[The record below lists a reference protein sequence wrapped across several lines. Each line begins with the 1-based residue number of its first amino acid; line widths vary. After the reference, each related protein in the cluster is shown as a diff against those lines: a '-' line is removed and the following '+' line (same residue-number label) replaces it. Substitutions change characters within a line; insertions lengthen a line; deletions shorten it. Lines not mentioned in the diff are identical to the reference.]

1 MNTIIE
7 WLSNISVEQIVS
19 YISSVGMVITAI
31 VSIVISIKAKIK
43 TNENIDI
50 QSEIDKNLTAFK
62 AEMVKQMTQAQT
74 DTIEAVSK
82 SNQYVIDTVTEQQKT
97 IQADTQKQIDA
108 ATIKVNNE
116 IEMLKKIKDEEV

>member
-82 SNQYVIDTVTEQQKT
+82 SNQYVIDTVTEQQKN

-116 IEMLKKIKDEEV
+116 IAMLKNIKDEEV

>member
-62 AEMVKQMTQAQT
+62 AEMVKQMTKAQT

-116 IEMLKKIKDEEV
+116 IAMLKNIKDEEV

>member
-1 MNTIIE
+1 MNTVIE
-7 WLSNISVEQIVS
+7 MLSNITVEQIVS

-62 AEMVKQMTQAQT
+62 AEIIKQMTQAQE

-82 SNQYVIDTVTEQQKT
+82 SNQYVIDTVTEQQKN

-116 IEMLKKIKDEEV
+116 IAMLKNIKDEEV

>member
-43 TNENIDI
+43 TNENIDCVLYI
-50 QSEIDKNLTAFK
+50 HSIYNADIHSISAYWEIWNFK
-62 AEMVKQMTQAQT
+62 TR
-74 DTIEAVSK
+74 
-82 SNQYVIDTVTEQQKT
+82 
-97 IQADTQKQIDA
+97 
-108 ATIKVNNE
+108 NE
-116 IEMLKKIKDEEV
+116 KIIFIL

>member
-19 YISSVGMVITAI
+19 YISSAGMVITAI

-62 AEMVKQMTQAQT
+62 AEMVKQMQQAQT

-108 ATIKVNNE
+108 ATIKVNSE
-116 IEMLKKIKDEEV
+116 IAMLKDIKDEEV

>member
-74 DTIEAVSK
+74 DRIEAVSK
-82 SNQYVIDTVTEQQKT
+82 SNQYVIDTVTEQQKN

-108 ATIKVNNE
+108 ATIKVNSE
-116 IEMLKKIKDEEV
+116 IAMLKDIKDEEV

>member
-7 WLSNISVEQIVS
+7 WLSSISVEQIVS
-19 YISSVGMVITAI
+19 YISSAGMVITAI

-43 TNENIDI
+43 TNENVDI

-82 SNQYVIDTVTEQQKT
+82 SNQYVIDTVTEQQKN

-108 ATIKVNNE
+108 ATIKVNSE
-116 IEMLKKIKDEEV
+116 IAMLKDIKDEEV

>member
-7 WLSNISVEQIVS
+7 FLSNITVEQIVS
-19 YISSVGMVITAI
+19 YITSVGMVITAI

-108 ATIKVNNE
+108 ATIKVNSE
-116 IEMLKKIKDEEV
+116 IAMLKDIKSEEV

>member
-19 YISSVGMVITAI
+19 YISSAGMVITAI

-82 SNQYVIDTVTEQQKT
+82 SNQYVIDTVTEQQKN

-108 ATIKVNNE
+108 ATIKVNSE
-116 IEMLKKIKDEEV
+116 IAMLKNIKDEEV

>member
-74 DTIEAVSK
+74 DRIEAVSK
-82 SNQYVIDTVTEQQKT
+82 SNQYVIDTVTEQQKN

-108 ATIKVNNE
+108 ATIKVNSE
-116 IEMLKKIKDEEV
+116 IAMLKNIKDEEV

>member
-1 MNTIIE
+1 MNTIIAF
-7 WLSNISVEQIVS
+7 LSNITVEQIVS
-19 YISSVGMVITAI
+19 YITSVGMVITAI

-108 ATIKVNNE
+108 ATIKVNSE
-116 IEMLKKIKDEEV
+116 IAMLKDIKSEEV

>member
-62 AEMVKQMTQAQT
+62 AEMVKQMQQAQT

-116 IEMLKKIKDEEV
+116 IEMLKNIKDEEV

>member
-82 SNQYVIDTVTEQQKT
+82 SNQYVIDTVTEQQKN

-116 IEMLKKIKDEEV
+116 ISMLKNIKDEEV

>member
-82 SNQYVIDTVTEQQKT
+82 SNQYVIDTVTEQQKN

-108 ATIKVNNE
+108 ATIKVNSE
-116 IEMLKKIKDEEV
+116 IAMLKDIKDEEV

>member
-1 MNTIIE
+1 MNTIIDF
-7 WLSNISVEQIVS
+7 LSNITVEQIVS

-82 SNQYVIDTVTEQQKT
+82 SNQYVIDTVTEQQKN

-108 ATIKVNNE
+108 ATIKVNSE
-116 IEMLKKIKDEEV
+116 IAMLKNIKDEEV

>member
-43 TNENIDI
+43 TNENVDI
-50 QSEIDKNLTAFK
+50 QAEIDKNLTAFK
-62 AEMVKQMTQAQT
+62 AEMIKQMTQAQE

-108 ATIKVNNE
+108 ATIKVNSE
-116 IEMLKKIKDEEV
+116 IAMLKDIKSEEV

>member
-62 AEMVKQMTQAQT
+62 AEMVKQMTKAQT

-82 SNQYVIDTVTEQQKT
+82 SNQYVIDTVTEQQKN

-108 ATIKVNNE
+108 ATIKVNSE
-116 IEMLKKIKDEEV
+116 IAMLKNIKDEEV

>member
-82 SNQYVIDTVTEQQKT
+82 SNQYVIDTVTEQQKN

-108 ATIKVNNE
+108 ATIKVNSE
-116 IEMLKKIKDEEV
+116 IAMLKNIKDEEV

>member
-116 IEMLKKIKDEEV
+116 IAMLKNIKDEEV

>member
-7 WLSNISVEQIVS
+7 FLSNITVEQIVS
-19 YISSVGMVITAI
+19 YITSVGMVITAI

-43 TNENIDI
+43 TNENVDI
-50 QSEIDKNLTAFK
+50 QAEIDKNLTAFK
-62 AEMVKQMTQAQT
+62 AEMVKQITQAQT

-108 ATIKVNNE
+108 ATIKVNSE
-116 IEMLKKIKDEEV
+116 IAMLKDIKSEEV

>member
-19 YISSVGMVITAI
+19 YISSVGMIITAI

-108 ATIKVNNE
+108 ATIKVNSE
-116 IEMLKKIKDEEV
+116 IEMLKNIKDEEV

>member
-62 AEMVKQMTQAQT
+62 AEMVKQMTQDQT

-82 SNQYVIDTVTEQQKT
+82 SNQYVIDTVTEQQKN

-108 ATIKVNNE
+108 ATIKVNSE
-116 IEMLKKIKDEEV
+116 IAMLKNIKDEEV